1 MITPILAAA
10 FGLALSHV
18 DGPGLSLGSKAPLP
32 DISDYVRGTKP
43 AFFEPG
49 KTYVIEFWAT
59 WCPPCRAS
67 MPHLSQLADTYKDKV
82 VVLGV
87 SDEPVQKVTTFL
99 NQDEWKQKARYT
111 LATDPDHSTHD
122 AYMKAAGQS
131 GIPTAFIVKEGVVQW
146 IGHPMTMDE
155 PLSKIV
161 AGTWDVQAAKK
172 DFDAALEAERKSM
185 ARQEEI
191 AKAYED
197 KDWPTVLK
205 LMDQIIADSVG
216 PEKSMQRLNKAQ
228 VLLVSGKTADGYA
241 LIEEVLKPGGEP
253 DIQMM
258 AAGVIL
264 RTPDLKDRRVDAA
277 IGYLEQAL
285 KATGPVAPQILAELG
300 YAWSLKGDLQKAC
313 DFTQRA
319 MEAAKS
325 WGPSAADY
333 VVELELQLKGYKAK
347 ASGTTQPPA
356 SK

>member
-1 MITPILAAA
+1 MITPILAVAL
-10 FGLALSHV
+10 GLALSPV
-18 DGPGLSLGSKAPLP
+18 DGPGLSLASKAPVP

-67 MPHLSQLADTYKDKV
+67 MPHLSELADTYKDKV
-82 VVLGV
+82 VVVGV
-87 SDEPVQKVTTFL
+87 SDEPVQKVTNFL

-155 PLSKIV
+155 PLAKIV

-191 AKAYED
+191 SKAYED

-228 VLLVSGKTADGYA
+228 VLLVSGKTAEGYA
-241 LIEEVLKPGGEP
+241 LIEEVLQPGVEP
-253 DIQMM
+253 DVQML

-264 RTPDLKDRRVDAA
+264 RTPDLKERRLDTA
-277 IGYLEQAL
+277 IGYLEKAL
-285 KATGPVAPQILAELG
+285 KATGPVSPQTLAELG

-313 DFTQRA
+313 DYTQRA
-319 MEAAKS
+319 IDAAKS
-325 WGPSAADY
+325 WGPTGADY
-333 VVELELQLKGYKAK
+333 VVELQEQLKGYKAK
-347 ASGTTQPPA
+347 ADGAAQPPA